1 MHRLHNALQQLVAI
15 STLLG
20 KCRSAA
26 NVSWTPPNF
35 PKNNTFSGLKF
46 RVDLT
51 LQDLSPQLL
60 NIMQIVCKLV
70 WNWYTM
76 VSDVS

>member
-1 MHRLHNALQQLVAI
+1 M
-15 STLLG
+15 
-20 KCRSAA
+20 AA
-26 NVSWTPPNF
+26 DSVI
-35 PKNNTFSGLKF
+35 KNENNIFSGLKF

-70 WNWYTM
+70 
-76 VSDVS
+76 